1 MMFESAT
8 FRLTGWYLAILMSI
22 SILFSAVIFNINYH
36 EIDVRLQ
43 NLQRSLVEIAPGVFY
58 RGEAPQEINTSRS
71 IQTAEA
77 AIQLFWS
84 LFWVNVGVLLAGGLL
99 SYYFARR
106 TLEPIEKAH
115 ESQSRFT
122 SDASHELRTP
132 LATIKTE
139 LEVSLQDPELS
150 IDDARELLSSNLE
163 EVNKLINLSEM
174 LLKLS
179 RFEHADLEKERLDLQ
194 VVLAEKLDNYYKD
207 EDRFEIIARDNI
219 ITEGNYAAIAE
230 LMGILIENALKY
242 SPKKSPIKI
251 RIFQHRGMASFSV
264 QNKAKRIA
272 PETLERLFDRFY
284 RGDSSR
290 TKSNENGYGL
300 GLSIAKKITDVH
312 HGSIKATNVDGGVK
326 MTVHLPLYR
335 KKS

>member
-1 MMFESAT
+1 MFESAT
-8 FRLTGWYLAILMSI
+8 LRLTGWYLAILMSM

-43 NLQRSLVEIAPGVFY
+43 NLQRSLIEIAPGVFY
-58 RGEAPQEINTSRS
+58 RGASPKEINTSRS

-84 LFWVNVGVLLAGGLL
+84 LFWVNIGVLLAGGML

-115 ESQSRFT
+115 EAQSRFT

-150 IDDARELLSSNLE
+150 VSDARELLSSNLE
-163 EVNKLINLSEM
+163 EVNKLISLSEM

-179 RFEHADLEKERLDLQ
+179 RFEHADLEKERLDLHD
-194 VVLAEKLDNYYKD
+194 VLAEKLDNYYKD
-207 EDRFEIIARDNI
+207 EARFEVVARKNVATD
-219 ITEGNYAAIAE
+219 GNHAAIAE
-230 LMGILIENALKY
+230 LMGILIENALRY
-242 SPKKSPIKI
+242 SPKKSTVTI
-251 RIFQHRGMASFSV
+251 RIFQHRGMAAFSV
-264 QNKAKRIA
+264 HNKAKRIA
-272 PETLERLFDRFY
+272 PEDLERLFDRFY
-284 RGDSSR
+284 RADSSR
-290 TKSNENGYGL
+290 TKSNQNGYGL

-312 HGSIKATNVDGGVK
+312 HGSIRATSTDDGMT
-326 MTVHLPLYR
+326 MTVCLPLYR
-335 KKS
+335 KKA